1 MVRGIHHV
9 SMKCASLPF
18 LPCVPGSRSAPD
30 RWMRKSNCSV
40 KSPINPERYSAAAPV
55 YPGRPLQLQAYRLL
69 FTFVNRFTLF
79 ADQISVSHVP
89 FQALDPHIAPVF
101 APSEDRHRRAAPE
114 GSDDLA

>member
-40 KSPINPERYSAAAPV
+40 KSPINPERYSAAARFIRG
-55 YPGRPLQLQAYRLL
+55 GRFSFRHTACYSLSSTVSPFLL
-69 FTFVNRFTLF
+69 TR
-79 ADQISVSHVP
+79 
-89 FQALDPHIAPVF
+89 
-101 APSEDRHRRAAPE
+101 
-114 GSDDLA
+114 